1 MMCERSIRW
10 MKVFHFSTRMS
21 QRARERNGNRRG
33 LLRKTFPNSIS
44 KSTSPDC
51 VYLSS
56 PLSTLFPLIVLYLGL
71 RTQSQVGMKCKSVFV
86 LSWSHINLVNK
97 KISLTIQTPHSPGF
111 ISQNHLR
118 HLSLSTWLSD
128 SDSPIVSLYNTESGV
143 RRSLSDPFRCPKYIL
158 GYLLVNYN

>member
-44 KSTSPDC
+44 KSTSPDS

-97 KISLTIQTPHSPGF
+97 KISLTIRPPPPPRF
-111 ISQNHLR
+111 ISQIHLR
-118 HLSLSTWLSD
+118 HLSLSTWLSGYD
-128 SDSPIVSLYNTESGV
+128 SDSPINND
-143 RRSLSDPFRCPKYIL
+143 RRSSHFTTRSQECDDHYRIL
-158 GYLLVNYN
+158 FVARNTY